1 MYQAL
6 WSCLVCA
13 CRFHGFVCVPAFSA
27 VAAVLAC
34 VYGNVLS
41 QDSTQLLFS
50 FMYLRSYINARTH
63 APSPPTGPH
72 PHTVYVRVH
81 TYANKI
87 SLTDLPKFQSIYFSS
102 GCLCTSR
109 VCMCVGVPAYALP
122 SMFAPRPCNGRSTLQ
137 HVRNSERCQRYPV
150 CCVRPPLHSR
160 PLPPAWPPLGA
171 SLAVFALSLG
181 ARCCRPGRGHGRHR
195 AFGDAL
201 GCGGGRRGEGD
212 EGKKAEEAVGKEAK
226 REVEGKAEGV
236 C

>member
-1 MYQAL
+1 MQTKFPQPISQSFNPYIFHLDACAL
-6 WSCLVCA
+6 RVCA
-13 CRFHGFVCVPAFSA
+13 CVWVYLHMHSLRCLRQGLATGGQLCNMFVIASDVNVIQS
-27 VAAVLAC
+27 VACA
-34 VYGNVLS
+34 
-41 QDSTQLLFS
+41 
-50 FMYLRSYINARTH
+50 
-63 APSPPTGPH
+63 
-72 PHTVYVRVH
+72 
-81 TYANKI
+81 
-87 SLTDLPKFQSIYFSS
+87 
-102 GCLCTSR
+102 
-109 VCMCVGVPAYALP
+109 
-122 SMFAPRPCNGRSTLQ
+122 
-137 HVRNSERCQRYPV
+137 
-150 CCVRPPLHSR
+150 PPLHSR